1 MQRSTTQ
8 RNATQRN
15 ATQRNA
21 TQRNATQ
28 RNLCASFSQFSQNA
42 SFVFQ
47 RFNFPPED
55 DSAQEPS
62 VATVLFEL
70 SSRIALSRHVVRG
83 YRSR

>member
-1 MQRSTTQ
+1 MQRSTT
-8 RNATQRN
+8 RRDAAQRN

-55 DSAQEPS
+55 VFPQ
-62 VATVLFEL
+62 LFSF
-70 SSRIALSRHVVRG
+70 SSCIQPF
-83 YRSR
+83 